1 MDDRVKNLRTP
12 AECEIF
18 AKNALERGRPDLAEE
33 AGGRWVQFKAE
44 AHGAESK
51 AEIEALQGIY
61 AYEKVLQHRNGK
73 KVSAAKTWQMVKR
86 HGVIEAVERAVN
98 RKSET
103 QEYTSLAE
111 VGLQEFA
118 FEAIIVRYPNLF
130 SESAVQISKDRM
142 KDWE

>member
-1 MDDRVKNLRTP
+1 MDDRVKSLRTP

-18 AKNALERGRPDLAEE
+18 AKNALERDRPDLAEE
-33 AGGRWVQFKAE
+33 AGVRWVQLKAE

-51 AEIEALQGIY
+51 AEMEALQAIY

-73 KVSAAKTWQMVKR
+73 KVSAAKIWQMVKR
-86 HGVIEAVERAVN
+86 HGIIEAVERAVN

-103 QEYTSLAE
+103 QGYTSLAE

-118 FEAIIVRYPNLF
+118 FEAIILRYPDLF
-130 SESAVQISKDRM
+130 SEAAVQISKDRM